1 MGQVAHIWRHPIK
14 SHGREEVTQTQLHAG
29 HTMPGD
35 RVWAV
40 RHAASKI
47 DGSGWAPCVNFSRGS
62 KAPALMAIEAKLD
75 EATRTVALSHP
86 DRPDVT
92 IQPDENPA
100 AFLEWVH
107 PLMPN
112 DRAASAQILAAA
124 DRGMTDTDFPSI
136 SLINLSSHR
145 AVAQKIGRDISPKR
159 WRGNFW
165 IEGLAP
171 WEEFEWIGREMRI
184 GSARVVLRDRIV
196 RCMATT
202 ASPSTGKRDADT
214 LAALDAGWGHQDFGV
229 YAEVTQSG
237 TVVQGDRL
245 VLI

>member
-1 MGQVAHIWRHPIK
+1 MGR
-14 SHGREEVTQTQLHAG
+14 T
-29 HTMPGD
+29 
-35 RVWAV
+35 
-40 RHAASKI
+40 
-47 DGSGWAPCVNFSRGS
+47 SRGQQDRWIRLGPLRD
-62 KAPALMAIEAKLD
+62 ALPASIFVLSGLPVSALREDHIGAYLGSPLPYQRPGWRLVAGLMAIEAKLD

-112 DRAASAQILAAA
+112 DRAASAQILAAP

-202 ASPSTGKRDADT
+202 ASPSTGKRDVDT